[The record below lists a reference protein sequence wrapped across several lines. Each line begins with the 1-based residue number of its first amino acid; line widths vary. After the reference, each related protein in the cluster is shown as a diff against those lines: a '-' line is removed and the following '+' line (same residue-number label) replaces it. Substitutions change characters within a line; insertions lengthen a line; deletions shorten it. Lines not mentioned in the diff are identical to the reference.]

1 MIISQLPAT
10 YDVCFDFDH
19 VELSL
24 KAIGE
29 RDDTLLL
36 DISRLPGAS
45 HMAGHASRFAR
56 DTAPSALEI
65 TRSLLLPFDKT
76 AQVVDETRQAL
87 AAARQLAAAV
97 AAAQENEGENPPQW
111 LVALTD
117 LLPPGQAFRGTL
129 YLTFGYDIGVVSHPG
144 EASVNLAVSHI
155 RKDPAQLPHY
165 ACHELHHAAY
175 ASIHPLPVLE
185 KVDTRAAMIDLTRYL
200 THLEGLG
207 MYAGWLVA
215 NAQGNWQGD
224 PDYVVLTNPKRA
236 RGILRVF
243 GKLLAEL
250 HHLPKKLSV
259 TEVGDV
265 LSRFGSPD
273 KLFHYAGF
281 LMAKRIDEM
290 LGRDALLSTMEIAA
304 ADDEGSTRGPE
315 AFFELAEAL

>member
-24 KAIGE
+24 KAICE
-29 RDDTLLL
+29 RDDALLPG
-36 DISRLPGAS
+36 ISRLPGAR
-45 HMAGHASRFAR
+45 HMAGHASRFAL
-56 DTAPSALEI
+56 DTSPPALEI

-76 AQVVDETRQAL
+76 GQVVDETRQAL
-87 AAARQLAAAV
+87 ATARQLAAAV
-97 AAAQENEGENPPQW
+97 ATARGNEGENPPQW
-111 LVALTD
+111 LEALTA

-129 YLTFGYDIGVVSHPG
+129 YLTFGYDIGVVSNPG
-144 EASVNLAVSHI
+144 EASVNLAASQI
-155 RKDPAQLPHY
+155 RKDPAQLTHY

-175 ASIHPLPVLE
+175 ASIHPLPVLKE
-185 KVDTRAAMIDLTRYL
+185 VDTRAALIDLTRYL

-224 PDYVVLTNPKRA
+224 PDYVALTNPERA

-243 GKLLAEL
+243 SELMVEL
-250 HHLPKKLSV
+250 HLLPKKLS
-259 TEVGDV
+259 TAEVGNV
-265 LSRFGSPD
+265 LERFGSPD

-281 LMAKRIDEM
+281 LMARRIDEM
-290 LGRDALLSTMEIAA
+290 LGRDALLSTMERAC
-304 ADDEGSTRGPE
+304 DDEGPTRGPE